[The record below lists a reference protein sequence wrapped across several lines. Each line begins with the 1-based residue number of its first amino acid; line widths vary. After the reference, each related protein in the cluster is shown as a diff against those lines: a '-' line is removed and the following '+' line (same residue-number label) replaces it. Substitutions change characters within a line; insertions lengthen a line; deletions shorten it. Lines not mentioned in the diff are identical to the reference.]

1 MMYTCMHLH
10 LHLTF
15 YIKKEVILNYK
26 GFRKIKDQYPDRV
39 KNYESIKLLG
49 EIMVKIKI

>member
-1 MMYTCMHLH
+1 MMYTCMYSIYTLH
-10 LHLTF
+10 STL
-15 YIKKEVILNYK
+15 KNEVILNYK

-39 KNYESIKLLG
+39 YRYESIKLLR